1 MKKSVIATFVA
12 AALASWGVQAAEVN
26 LADDVYEGKTVTES
40 SAVASGAGYKPAA
53 DSTVTMA
60 GTQFKGN
67 TVEATGATNA
77 AQGGGYY
84 QMGGTLDA
92 SDIKVTD
99 NTAKGTIVNGAGM
112 VLFNVNGSIDGAT
125 FTGNTGEITG
135 QTTASGYTSEA
146 YGGAL
151 SIQRWKS
158 EDELAFKVSNS
169 TFSNNTLTGDVEG
182 NSTYGAAI
190 YLQGGEQGMD
200 VTLDGITAT
209 ENTAGKGGAIGV
221 YDASITMSGSV
232 IEKNKATDGEG
243 GAIFAETFSSEQNTV
258 SITDS
263 SFTGN
268 SAERADGLARG
279 GAIYIGSTKGGK
291 TQTTLTG
298 VDLIDNTVSNVGTTN
313 KAAQGGG
320 FFQFGGSVKADGLT
334 VTGNTAESDYQA
346 NGGGMMIF
354 NADGSIANSQFSGNT
369 ADGAKNSYGGGLA
382 LMLYGSSAPESMTF
396 TISQTTFDQNKA
408 TGEGTDSVGG
418 GLMVQGLADGSKSVD
433 LTVEGSTFSG
443 NEAVN
448 GWGGGAFLAQVNG
461 TLTKTVFE
469 GNKATDGGAIYNF
482 VMDPEG
488 SETGLTIT
496 DSTFTGNVATT
507 GEGGAIRNGDNATLA
522 FTGTNVFTGNT
533 AQEKPNDIFSSGLVD
548 VVSGETTLNGGI
560 VSEGDKASV
569 NISENAVLGLGGV
582 SNINK
587 LTGTNGTMKI
597 VDAAADVTV
606 GVNEA
611 KSLTL
616 AGTGDVNDALK
627 GNAAALADIVTFE
640 GENAE
645 DIALFMQEGMYEGE
659 TTGILGADGTVKSV
673 TTKTNTLMQSTLE
686 LASVAPLA
694 MNRIMMSDLRKRMGD
709 IRTDTGVN
717 GAWARYEGGR
727 LSGSNGLEND
737 FNTIQVGADTKLG
750 DWRVGGAFNY
760 TKGDADYARGDADMD
775 AYGLSAYGLWLGE
788 QGQFVDIVARVSK
801 ADTDMTVDGYKTG
814 SMDSMAYSLSGEFG
828 WRFALSD
835 MVYVEPQVEAAY
847 TYVDADDA
855 DIGTASYKFDSVNS
869 FIGRAGF
876 AAGLKCPDN
885 FGDVYFHASAL
896 HEFAGDSEITGG
908 NGSKYKIDGDDTWF
922 EYGIGANFNINKATY
937 VWADVQRTSGA
948 DLDEDWRANVGVRY
962 SF

>member
-1 MKKSVIATFVA
+1 MKKSVITTFVA

-26 LADDVYEGKTVTES
+26 LADKVYEGNTVES
-40 SAVASGAGYKPAA
+40 SGIAFGAGYKPDA

-60 GTQFKGN
+60 GTQFKEN
-67 TVEATGATNA
+67 TVVATGLTNP

-84 QMGGTLDA
+84 QMGGTLTA
-92 SDIKVTD
+92 SDIKVTG
-99 NTAKGTIVNGAGM
+99 NTAKGSIVNGAGM
-112 VLFNVNGSIDGAT
+112 MLFNVNGLIDGAT
-125 FTGNTGEITG
+125 FTGNIGEITG
-135 QTTASGYTSEA
+135 QTSASGFTSEA

-151 SIQRWKS
+151 SIQRWESK
-158 EDELAFKVSNS
+158 DKLAFKVSNS
-169 TFSNNTLTGDVEG
+169 DFSGNKLTSNVEG

-190 YLQGGEQGMD
+190 YLEGGAAGMD
-200 VTLDGITAT
+200 VTLEGITAE
-209 ENTAGKGGAIGV
+209 ENTAGKGGAIGA
-221 YDASITMSGSV
+221 YDANIKMFGST
-232 IEKNKATDGEG
+232 IKENTATDGEG
-243 GAIFAETFSSEQNTV
+243 GAIFVETYYSNKNSV

-268 SAERADGLARG
+268 VATRDDNLARG
-279 GAIYIGSTKGGK
+279 GAIYIQGK
-291 TQTTLTG
+291 R
-298 VDLIDNTVSNVGTTN
+298 
-313 KAAQGGG
+313 
-320 FFQFGGSVKADGLT
+320 
-334 VTGNTAESDYQA
+334 
-346 NGGGMMIF
+346 
-354 NADGSIANSQFSGNT
+354 
-369 ADGAKNSYGGGLA
+369 
-382 LMLYGSSAPESMTF
+382 
-396 TISQTTFDQNKA
+396 
-408 TGEGTDSVGG
+408 
-418 GLMVQGLADGSKSVD
+418 DGSKSVD
-433 LTVEGSTFSG
+433 LTVVGSTFTG

-448 GWGGGAFLAQVNG
+448 GWGGGAFLAQVKG
-461 TLTKTVFE
+461 TLSKTVFE
-469 GNKATDGGAIYNF
+469 GNKATDGGAIYNY
-482 VMDPEG
+482 VMDPKG
-488 SETGLTIT
+488 SETGLTVT

-522 FTGTNVFTGNT
+522 FKGTNVFTGNT
-533 AQEKPNDIFSSGLVD
+533 AQEKPNDIYSSGLVD

-560 VSEGDKASV
+560 VSDGDNASV

-582 SNINK
+582 SSINK

-597 VDAAADVTV
+597 VDAGADVTV

-616 AGTGDVNDALK
+616 AGTSEVNDALK
-627 GNAAALADIVTFE
+627 GNVSALAEIVTFE
-640 GENAE
+640 SKNAE

-659 TTGILGADGTVKSV
+659 TTAVLGADGTVKSV

-686 LASVAPLA
+686 LASSAPLA

-709 IRTDTGVN
+709 IRTDTNTN

-737 FNTIQVGADTKLG
+737 FNTIQVGGDTKFG

-760 TKGDADYARGDADMD
+760 TTGDVDYARGDADMD
-775 AYGLSAYGLWLGE
+775 SYGLSAYGLWLGE

-801 ADTDMTVDGYKTG
+801 ADTDMKVDGFKTG

-828 WRFALSD
+828 WRFALND

-847 TYVDADDA
+847 TYVDADDL
-855 DIGTASYKFDSVNS
+855 DVDTASYKFDSVNS

-896 HEFAGDSEITGG
+896 HEFSGDSEITGG
-908 NGSKYKIDGDDTWF
+908 NGSKYKMDGKDTWV

>member
-1 MKKSVIATFVA
+1 MKKSVITTFVA

-26 LADDVYEGKTVTES
+26 LADEAYKDKTVTES
-40 SAVASGAGYKPAA
+40 SGIAFGAGYKPAA
-53 DSTVTMA
+53 DSTVKMA

-67 TVEATGATNA
+67 TVEATGSSNA

-84 QMGGTLDA
+84 QMGGTLTA
-92 SDIKVTD
+92 SNIKVTG
-99 NTAKGTIVNGAGM
+99 NTAKGSIVNGAGM
-112 VLFNVNGSIDGAT
+112 MLFNVNGLIDGAT
-125 FTGNTGEITG
+125 FTGNIGEITG
-135 QTTASGYTSEA
+135 QTSASGFTSEA

-151 SIQRWKS
+151 SIQRWESK
-158 EDELAFKVSNS
+158 DKLAFKVSNS
-169 TFSNNTLTGDVEG
+169 DFSGNKLTSNVEG

-190 YLQGGEQGMD
+190 YLEGGAAGID
-200 VTLDGITAT
+200 VTLEGITAE
-209 ENTAGKGGAIGV
+209 ENTAGKGGAIGA
-221 YDASITMSGSV
+221 YDANIKMSGST
-232 IEKNKATDGEG
+232 IKENTATDGEG
-243 GAIFAETFSSEQNTV
+243 GAIFVETYYSNKNSV

-268 SAERADGLARG
+268 VATRDDNLARG
-279 GAIYIGSTKGGK
+279 GAIYIQGK
-291 TQTTLTG
+291 R
-298 VDLIDNTVSNVGTTN
+298 
-313 KAAQGGG
+313 
-320 FFQFGGSVKADGLT
+320 
-334 VTGNTAESDYQA
+334 
-346 NGGGMMIF
+346 
-354 NADGSIANSQFSGNT
+354 
-369 ADGAKNSYGGGLA
+369 
-382 LMLYGSSAPESMTF
+382 
-396 TISQTTFDQNKA
+396 
-408 TGEGTDSVGG
+408 
-418 GLMVQGLADGSKSVD
+418 DGSKSVD
-433 LTVEGSTFSG
+433 LTVVGSTFTG

-448 GWGGGAFLAQVNG
+448 GWGGGAFLAQVKG
-461 TLTKTVFE
+461 TLSKTVFE
-469 GNKATDGGAIYNF
+469 GNKATDGGAIYNY
-482 VMDPEG
+482 VMDPKG
-488 SETGLTIT
+488 SETGLTVT

-522 FTGTNVFTGNT
+522 FKGTNVFTGNT
-533 AQEKPNDIFSSGLVD
+533 AQEKPNDIYSSGLVD

-560 VSEGDKASV
+560 VSDGDNASV

-582 SNINK
+582 SSINK

-597 VDAAADVTV
+597 VDAGADVMV

-616 AGTGDVNDALK
+616 AGTSEVNDALK
-627 GNAAALADIVTFE
+627 GNVSALAEIVTFE
-640 GENAE
+640 SKNAE

-659 TTGILGADGTVKSV
+659 TTAVLGADGTVKSV

-686 LASVAPLA
+686 LASSAPLA

-709 IRTDTGVN
+709 IRTDTNTN

-737 FNTIQVGADTKLG
+737 FNTIQVGGDTKFG

-760 TKGDADYARGDADMD
+760 TTGDVDYARGDADMD
-775 AYGLSAYGLWLGE
+775 SYGLSAYGLWLGE
-788 QGQFVDIVARVSK
+788 QGQFFDIVARVSK
-801 ADTDMTVDGYKTG
+801 ADTDMKVDGFKTG

-828 WRFALSD
+828 WRFALND

-847 TYVDADDA
+847 TYVDADDL
-855 DIGTASYKFDSVNS
+855 DVDTASYKFDSVNS

-896 HEFAGDSEITGG
+896 HEFSGDSEITGG
-908 NGSKYKIDGDDTWF
+908 NGSKYKIDGKDTWV

>member
-1 MKKSVIATFVA
+1 MKKSVITTFVA

-26 LADDVYEGKTVTES
+26 LADKVYEGNTVES
-40 SAVASGAGYKPAA
+40 SGIAFGAGYKPDA

-60 GTQFKGN
+60 GTQFKEN
-67 TVEATGATNA
+67 TVVATGLTNP

-84 QMGGTLDA
+84 QMGGTLTA
-92 SDIKVTD
+92 SDIKVTG
-99 NTAKGTIVNGAGM
+99 NTAKGSIVNGAGM
-112 VLFNVNGSIDGAT
+112 MLFNVNGLIDGAT
-125 FTGNTGEITG
+125 FTGNIGEITG
-135 QTTASGYTSEA
+135 QTSASGFTSEA

-151 SIQRWKS
+151 SIQRWESK
-158 EDELAFKVSNS
+158 DKLAFKVSNS
-169 TFSNNTLTGDVEG
+169 DFSGNKLTSNVEG

-190 YLQGGEQGMD
+190 YLEGGAAGMD
-200 VTLDGITAT
+200 VTLEGITAE
-209 ENTAGKGGAIGV
+209 ENTAGKGGAIGA
-221 YDASITMSGSV
+221 YDANIKMSGST
-232 IEKNKATDGEG
+232 IKENTATDGEG
-243 GAIFAETFSSEQNTV
+243 GAIFVETYYSNKNSV

-268 SAERADGLARG
+268 VATRDDNLARG
-279 GAIYIGSTKGGK
+279 GAIYIQGK
-291 TQTTLTG
+291 R
-298 VDLIDNTVSNVGTTN
+298 
-313 KAAQGGG
+313 
-320 FFQFGGSVKADGLT
+320 
-334 VTGNTAESDYQA
+334 
-346 NGGGMMIF
+346 
-354 NADGSIANSQFSGNT
+354 
-369 ADGAKNSYGGGLA
+369 
-382 LMLYGSSAPESMTF
+382 
-396 TISQTTFDQNKA
+396 
-408 TGEGTDSVGG
+408 
-418 GLMVQGLADGSKSVD
+418 DGSKSVD
-433 LTVEGSTFSG
+433 LTVVGSTFTG

-448 GWGGGAFLAQVNG
+448 GWGGGAFLAQVKG
-461 TLTKTVFE
+461 TLSKTVFE
-469 GNKATDGGAIYNF
+469 GNKATDGGAIYNC
-482 VMDPEG
+482 VMDPKG
-488 SETGLTIT
+488 SETGLTVT

-522 FTGTNVFTGNT
+522 FKGTNVFTGNT
-533 AQEKPNDIFSSGLVD
+533 AQEKPNDIYSSGLVD

-560 VSEGDKASV
+560 VSDGDNASV

-582 SNINK
+582 SSINK

-597 VDAAADVTV
+597 VDAGADVTV

-616 AGTGDVNDALK
+616 AGTSEVNDALK
-627 GNAAALADIVTFE
+627 GNVSALAEIVTFE
-640 GENAE
+640 SKNAE

-659 TTGILGADGTVKSV
+659 TTAVLGADGTVKSV

-686 LASVAPLA
+686 LASSAPLA

-709 IRTDTGVN
+709 IRTDTNTN

-737 FNTIQVGADTKLG
+737 FNTIQVGGDTKFG

-760 TKGDADYARGDADMD
+760 TTGDVDYARGDADMD
-775 AYGLSAYGLWLGE
+775 SYGLSAYGLWLGE

-801 ADTDMTVDGYKTG
+801 ADTDMKVDGFKTG

-828 WRFALSD
+828 WRFALND

-847 TYVDADDA
+847 TYVDADDL
-855 DIGTASYKFDSVNS
+855 DVDTASYKFDSVNS

-896 HEFAGDSEITGG
+896 HEFSGDSEITGG
-908 NGSKYKIDGDDTWF
+908 NGSKYKMDGKDTWV

>member
-1 MKKSVIATFVA
+1 MKKSVITTFVA

-26 LADDVYEGKTVTES
+26 LADKVYEGNTVES
-40 SAVASGAGYKPAA
+40 SGIAFGAGYKPDA

-60 GTQFKGN
+60 GTQFKEN
-67 TVEATGATNA
+67 TVVATGLTNP

-84 QMGGTLDA
+84 QMGGTLTA
-92 SDIKVTD
+92 SDIKVTG
-99 NTAKGTIVNGAGM
+99 NTAKGSIVNGAGM
-112 VLFNVNGSIDGAT
+112 MLFNVNGLIDGAT
-125 FTGNTGEITG
+125 FTGNIGEITG
-135 QTTASGYTSEA
+135 QTSASGFTSEA

-151 SIQRWKS
+151 SIQRWESK
-158 EDELAFKVSNS
+158 DKLAFKVSNS
-169 TFSNNTLTGDVEG
+169 DFSGNKLTSNVEG

-190 YLQGGEQGMD
+190 YLEGGAAGMD
-200 VTLDGITAT
+200 VTLEGITAE
-209 ENTAGKGGAIGV
+209 ENTAGKGGAIGA
-221 YDASITMSGSV
+221 YDANIKMSGST
-232 IEKNKATDGEG
+232 IKENTATDGEG
-243 GAIFAETFSSEQNTV
+243 GAIFVETYYSNKNSV

-268 SAERADGLARG
+268 VATRDDNLARG
-279 GAIYIGSTKGGK
+279 GAIYIQGK
-291 TQTTLTG
+291 R
-298 VDLIDNTVSNVGTTN
+298 
-313 KAAQGGG
+313 
-320 FFQFGGSVKADGLT
+320 
-334 VTGNTAESDYQA
+334 
-346 NGGGMMIF
+346 
-354 NADGSIANSQFSGNT
+354 
-369 ADGAKNSYGGGLA
+369 
-382 LMLYGSSAPESMTF
+382 
-396 TISQTTFDQNKA
+396 
-408 TGEGTDSVGG
+408 
-418 GLMVQGLADGSKSVD
+418 DGSKSVD
-433 LTVEGSTFSG
+433 LTVVGSTFTG

-448 GWGGGAFLAQVNG
+448 GWGGGAFLAQVKG
-461 TLTKTVFE
+461 TLSKTVFE
-469 GNKATDGGAIYNF
+469 GNKATDGGAIYNY
-482 VMDPEG
+482 VMDPKG
-488 SETGLTIT
+488 SETGLTVT

-522 FTGTNVFTGNT
+522 FKGTNVFTGNT
-533 AQEKPNDIFSSGLVD
+533 AQEKPNDIYSSGLVD

-560 VSEGDKASV
+560 VSDGDNASV

-582 SNINK
+582 SSINK

-597 VDAAADVTV
+597 VDAGADVTV

-616 AGTGDVNDALK
+616 AGTSEVNDALK
-627 GNAAALADIVTFE
+627 GNVSALAEIVTFE
-640 GENAE
+640 SKNAE

-659 TTGILGADGTVKSV
+659 TTAVLGADGTVKSV

-686 LASVAPLA
+686 LASSAPLA

-709 IRTDTGVN
+709 IRTDTN
-717 GAWARYEGGR
+717 TDGAWARYEGGR
-727 LSGSNGLEND
+727 LSSSNGLEND
-737 FNTIQVGADTKLG
+737 FNTIQVGGDTKFG

-760 TKGDADYARGDADMD
+760 TTGDVDYARGDADMD
-775 AYGLSAYGLWLGE
+775 SYGLSAYGLWLGE

-801 ADTDMTVDGYKTG
+801 ADTDMKVDGFKTG

-828 WRFALSD
+828 WRFALND

-847 TYVDADDA
+847 TYVDADDLNI
-855 DIGTASYKFDSVNS
+855 DTASYKFDSVNS

-896 HEFAGDSEITGG
+896 HEFSGDSEITGG
-908 NGSKYKIDGDDTWF
+908 NGSKYKMDGKDTWV

>member
-1 MKKSVIATFVA
+1 MKKSVITTFVA

-26 LADDVYEGKTVTES
+26 LADKVYEGNTVES
-40 SAVASGAGYKPAA
+40 SGIAFGAGYKPDA

-60 GTQFKGN
+60 GTQFKEN
-67 TVEATGATNA
+67 TVVATGLTNP

-84 QMGGTLDA
+84 QMGGTLTA
-92 SDIKVTD
+92 SDIKVTG
-99 NTAKGTIVNGAGM
+99 NTAKGSIVNGAGM
-112 VLFNVNGSIDGAT
+112 MLFNVNGLIDGAT
-125 FTGNTGEITG
+125 FTGNIGEITG
-135 QTTASGYTSEA
+135 QTSASGFTSEA

-151 SIQRWKS
+151 SIQRWESK
-158 EDELAFKVSNS
+158 DKLAFKVSNS
-169 TFSNNTLTGDVEG
+169 DFSGNKLTSNVEG

-190 YLQGGEQGMD
+190 YLEGGAAGMD
-200 VTLDGITAT
+200 VTLEGITAE
-209 ENTAGKGGAIGV
+209 ENTAGKGGAIGA
-221 YDASITMSGSV
+221 YDANIKMSGST
-232 IEKNKATDGEG
+232 IKENTATDGEG
-243 GAIFAETFSSEQNTV
+243 GAIFVETYYSNKNSV

-268 SAERADGLARG
+268 VATRDDNLARG
-279 GAIYIGSTKGGK
+279 GAIYIQGK
-291 TQTTLTG
+291 R
-298 VDLIDNTVSNVGTTN
+298 
-313 KAAQGGG
+313 
-320 FFQFGGSVKADGLT
+320 
-334 VTGNTAESDYQA
+334 
-346 NGGGMMIF
+346 
-354 NADGSIANSQFSGNT
+354 
-369 ADGAKNSYGGGLA
+369 
-382 LMLYGSSAPESMTF
+382 
-396 TISQTTFDQNKA
+396 
-408 TGEGTDSVGG
+408 
-418 GLMVQGLADGSKSVD
+418 DGSKSVD
-433 LTVEGSTFSG
+433 LTVVGSTFTG

-448 GWGGGAFLAQVNG
+448 GWGGGAFLAQVKG
-461 TLTKTVFE
+461 TLSKTVFE
-469 GNKATDGGAIYNF
+469 GNKATDGGAIYNY
-482 VMDPEG
+482 VMDPKG
-488 SETGLTIT
+488 SETGLTVT

-522 FTGTNVFTGNT
+522 FKGTNVFTGNT
-533 AQEKPNDIFSSGLVD
+533 AQEKPNDIYSSGLVD

-560 VSEGDKASV
+560 VSDGDNASV

-582 SNINK
+582 SSINK

-597 VDAAADVTV
+597 VDAGADVTV

-616 AGTGDVNDALK
+616 AGTSEVNDALK
-627 GNAAALADIVTFE
+627 GNVSALAEIVTFE
-640 GENAE
+640 SKNAE

-659 TTGILGADGTVKSV
+659 TTAVLGADGTVKSV

-686 LASVAPLA
+686 LASSAPLA

-709 IRTDTGVN
+709 IRTDTNTN

-737 FNTIQVGADTKLG
+737 FNTIQVGGDTKFG

-760 TKGDADYARGDADMD
+760 TTGDVDYARGDADMD
-775 AYGLSAYGLWLGE
+775 SYGLSAYGLWLGE

-801 ADTDMTVDGYKTG
+801 ADTDMKVDGFKTG

-828 WRFALSD
+828 WRFALND

-847 TYVDADDA
+847 TYVDADDLNI
-855 DIGTASYKFDSVNS
+855 DTASYKFDSVNS

-896 HEFAGDSEITGG
+896 HEFSGDSEITGG
-908 NGSKYKIDGDDTWF
+908 NGSKYKMDGKDTWV

>member
-1 MKKSVIATFVA
+1 MKKSVITTFVA

-26 LADDVYEGKTVTES
+26 LADEAYKDKTVTES
-40 SAVASGAGYKPAA
+40 SGIAFGAGYKPAA
-53 DSTVTMA
+53 DSTVKMA

-67 TVEATGATNA
+67 TVEATGSSNA

-84 QMGGTLDA
+84 QMGGTLAA
-92 SDIKVTD
+92 SDIKVTG
-99 NTAKGTIVNGAGM
+99 NAAKGTIVNGAGM
-112 VLFNVNGSIDGAT
+112 ALFNVNGSIDGAT
-125 FTGNTGEITG
+125 FTGNNGEITG
-135 QTTASGYTSEA
+135 QTSASGFTSEA

-158 EDELAFKVSNS
+158 EEKLSFKVSNS
-169 TFSNNTLTGDVEG
+169 SFSKNTLTGEVEG

-190 YLQGGEQGMD
+190 YLEGGAAGMD
-200 VTLDGITAT
+200 VTLEGITAE
-209 ENTAGKGGAIGV
+209 ENTAGKGGAIGA
-221 YDASITMSGSV
+221 YDASITMSRST
-232 IEKNKATDGEG
+232 IKKNRATDGEG
-243 GAIFAETFSSEQNTV
+243 GAIFVETYFSEQNPVV

-268 SAERADGLARG
+268 VAKRDDGLARG
-279 GAIYIGSTKGGK
+279 GAIYI
-291 TQTTLTG
+291 
-298 VDLIDNTVSNVGTTN
+298 
-313 KAAQGGG
+313 QG
-320 FFQFGGSVKADGLT
+320 
-334 VTGNTAESDYQA
+334 
-346 NGGGMMIF
+346 MR
-354 NADGSIANSQFSGNT
+354 
-369 ADGAKNSYGGGLA
+369 
-382 LMLYGSSAPESMTF
+382 
-396 TISQTTFDQNKA
+396 
-408 TGEGTDSVGG
+408 
-418 GLMVQGLADGSKSVD
+418 DGSKSVD
-433 LTVEGSTFSG
+433 LTVVGSTFTD
-443 NEAVN
+443 NKAVN
-448 GWGGGAFLAQVNG
+448 GWGGGAYLAQVKG
-461 TLTKTVFE
+461 TLSKTVFE
-469 GNKATDGGAIYNF
+469 GNKATHGGAIYNF
-482 VMDPEG
+482 VMNPED
-488 SETGLTIT
+488 SEIGLTVT

-533 AQEKPNDIFSSGLVD
+533 AQEKPNDIYSSGLVD

-560 VSEGDKASV
+560 VSVGNKASV

-582 SNINK
+582 SSINK
-587 LTGTNGTMKI
+587 LTGNNGTMKI
-597 VDAAADVTV
+597 VDAQADVTV
-606 GVNEA
+606 TSNKATG
-611 KSLTL
+611 LTL
-616 AGTGDVNDALK
+616 AGTGDVNDALN
-627 GNAAALADIVTFE
+627 GDAAALAGIVKF
-640 GENAE
+640 GSENAE

-659 TTGILGADGTVKSV
+659 TTAVLGVDGTVKSV

-686 LASVAPLA
+686 LASAAPLA

-709 IRTDTGVN
+709 IRTDTNTN

-727 LSGSNGLEND
+727 LSSSNGLEND
-737 FNTIQVGADTKLG
+737 FNTIQVGGDTKFG

-760 TKGDADYARGDADMD
+760 TTGDADYARGDADMD
-775 AYGLSAYGLWLGE
+775 SYGLSAYGLWLGE

-801 ADTDMTVDGYKTG
+801 ADTDMKVDGFKTG

-828 WRFALSD
+828 WRFALND

-847 TYVDADDA
+847 TYVDADDL
-855 DIGTASYKFDSVNS
+855 DIDTASYKFDSVNS

-896 HEFAGDSEITGG
+896 HEFSGDSEITGG
-908 NGSKYKIDGDDTWF
+908 NGSKYKMDGKDTWF

>member
-1 MKKSVIATFVA
+1 MKKSVITTFVA

-26 LADDVYEGKTVTES
+26 LADKVYEGKTVTES
-40 SAVASGAGYKPAA
+40 SGIAFGAGYKPDA

-60 GTQFKGN
+60 GTQFKEN
-67 TVEATGATNA
+67 TVVATGLTNP

-84 QMGGTLDA
+84 QMGGTLTA
-92 SDIKVTD
+92 SDIKVTG
-99 NTAKGTIVNGAGM
+99 NKAKGTIVNGAGM
-112 VLFNVNGSIDGAT
+112 VLFNVKGSIDGAT
-125 FTGNTGEITG
+125 FTGNNGEITG
-135 QTTASGYTSEA
+135 QTSASGFTSEA

-158 EDELAFKVSNS
+158 EDELSFKVSNS
-169 TFSNNTLTGDVEG
+169 TFSKNTLTGDVEG

-190 YLQGGEQGMD
+190 YLQGGAQGMN
-200 VTLDGITAT
+200 VTLEGITAE
-209 ENTAGKGGAIGV
+209 ENTAGKGGAIGA
-221 YDASITMSGSV
+221 YDASITMSGST
-232 IEKNKATDGEG
+232 IKENKATDGEG
-243 GAIFAETFSSEQNTV
+243 GAIFVETYSSEQNPVV
-258 SITDS
+258 SITNS

-268 SAERADGLARG
+268 VATRDDNLARG
-279 GAIYIGSTKGGK
+279 GAIYIQGK
-291 TQTTLTG
+291 R
-298 VDLIDNTVSNVGTTN
+298 
-313 KAAQGGG
+313 
-320 FFQFGGSVKADGLT
+320 
-334 VTGNTAESDYQA
+334 
-346 NGGGMMIF
+346 
-354 NADGSIANSQFSGNT
+354 
-369 ADGAKNSYGGGLA
+369 
-382 LMLYGSSAPESMTF
+382 
-396 TISQTTFDQNKA
+396 
-408 TGEGTDSVGG
+408 
-418 GLMVQGLADGSKSVD
+418 DGSKSVD
-433 LTVEGSTFSG
+433 LTVVGSTFTG

-448 GWGGGAFLAQVNG
+448 GWGGGAFLAQVKG
-461 TLTKTVFE
+461 TLSKTVFE
-469 GNKATDGGAIYNF
+469 GNKATDGGAIYNY
-482 VMDPEG
+482 VMDPKG
-488 SETGLTIT
+488 SETGLTVT

-522 FTGTNVFTGNT
+522 FKGTNVFTGNT
-533 AQEKPNDIFSSGLVD
+533 AQEKPNDIYSSGLVD

-560 VSEGDKASV
+560 VSDGDNASV

-582 SNINK
+582 SSINK

-597 VDAAADVTV
+597 VDAGADVTV

-616 AGTGDVNDALK
+616 AGTSEVNDALK
-627 GNAAALADIVTFE
+627 GNVSALAEIVTFE
-640 GENAE
+640 SKNAE

-659 TTGILGADGTVKSV
+659 TTGVLGADGTVKSV

-686 LASVAPLA
+686 LASAAPLA

-709 IRTDTGVN
+709 IRTDTNTN

-737 FNTIQVGADTKLG
+737 FNTIQVGGDTKFG

-760 TKGDADYARGDADMD
+760 TTGDADYARGDADMD
-775 AYGLSAYGLWLGE
+775 SYGLSAYGLWLGE

-801 ADTDMTVDGYKTG
+801 ADTDMKVDGFKTG

-828 WRFALSD
+828 WRFALND
-835 MVYVEPQVEAAY
+835 MVYVDPQVEAAY
-847 TYVDADDA
+847 TYVDADDL
-855 DIGTASYKFDSVNS
+855 DIDTASYKFDSVNS

-896 HEFAGDSEITGG
+896 HEFSGDSEITGG
-908 NGSKYKIDGDDTWF
+908 NGSKYKMDGKDTWV

-948 DLDEDWRANVGVRY
+948 DLDEDWRANIGVRY

>member
-1 MKKSVIATFVA
+1 MKKSVITTFVA

-26 LADDVYEGKTVTES
+26 LADKVYEGNTVES
-40 SAVASGAGYKPAA
+40 SGIAFGAGYKPDA

-60 GTQFKGN
+60 GTQFKEN
-67 TVEATGATNA
+67 TVVATGLTNP

-84 QMGGTLDA
+84 QMGGTLTA
-92 SDIKVTD
+92 SDIKVTG
-99 NTAKGTIVNGAGM
+99 NTAKGSIVNGAGM
-112 VLFNVNGSIDGAT
+112 MLFNVNGLIDGAT
-125 FTGNTGEITG
+125 FTGNIGEITG
-135 QTTASGYTSEA
+135 QTSASGFTSEA

-151 SIQRWKS
+151 SIQRWESK
-158 EDELAFKVSNS
+158 DKLAFKVSNS
-169 TFSNNTLTGDVEG
+169 DFSGNKLTSNVEG

-190 YLQGGEQGMD
+190 YLEGGAAGMD
-200 VTLDGITAT
+200 VTLEGITAE
-209 ENTAGKGGAIGV
+209 ENTAGKGGAIGA
-221 YDASITMSGSV
+221 YDANIKMFGST
-232 IEKNKATDGEG
+232 IKENTATDGEG
-243 GAIFAETFSSEQNTV
+243 GAIFVETYYSNKNSV

-268 SAERADGLARG
+268 VATRDDNLARG
-279 GAIYIGSTKGGK
+279 GAIYIQGK
-291 TQTTLTG
+291 R
-298 VDLIDNTVSNVGTTN
+298 
-313 KAAQGGG
+313 
-320 FFQFGGSVKADGLT
+320 
-334 VTGNTAESDYQA
+334 
-346 NGGGMMIF
+346 
-354 NADGSIANSQFSGNT
+354 
-369 ADGAKNSYGGGLA
+369 
-382 LMLYGSSAPESMTF
+382 
-396 TISQTTFDQNKA
+396 
-408 TGEGTDSVGG
+408 
-418 GLMVQGLADGSKSVD
+418 DGSKSVD
-433 LTVEGSTFSG
+433 LTVVGSTFTG

-448 GWGGGAFLAQVNG
+448 GWGGGAFLAQVKG
-461 TLTKTVFE
+461 TLSKTVFE
-469 GNKATDGGAIYNF
+469 GNKATDGGAIHNY
-482 VMDPEG
+482 VMDPKG
-488 SETGLTIT
+488 SETGLTVT
-496 DSTFTGNVATT
+496 DTTFTGNVATT

-522 FTGTNVFTGNT
+522 FKGTNVFTGNT
-533 AQEKPNDIFSSGLVD
+533 AQEKPNDIYSSGLVD

-560 VSEGDKASV
+560 VSDGDNASV

-582 SNINK
+582 SSINK

-597 VDAAADVTV
+597 VDAGADVTV

-616 AGTGDVNDALK
+616 AGTSEVNDALK
-627 GNAAALADIVTFE
+627 GNVSALAEIVTFE
-640 GENAE
+640 SKNAE

-659 TTGILGADGTVKSV
+659 TTAVLGADGTVKSV

-686 LASVAPLA
+686 LASSAPLA

-709 IRTDTGVN
+709 IRTDTNTN

-737 FNTIQVGADTKLG
+737 FNTIQVGGDTKFG

-760 TKGDADYARGDADMD
+760 TTGDVDYARGDADMD
-775 AYGLSAYGLWLGE
+775 SYGLSAYGLWLGE

-801 ADTDMTVDGYKTG
+801 ADTDMKVDGFKTG

-828 WRFALSD
+828 WRFALND

-847 TYVDADDA
+847 TYVDADDL
-855 DIGTASYKFDSVNS
+855 DVDTASYKFDSVNS

-896 HEFAGDSEITGG
+896 HEFSGDSEITGG
-908 NGSKYKIDGDDTWF
+908 NGSKYKMDGKDTWV

>member
-1 MKKSVIATFVA
+1 MKKSVITTFVA

-26 LADDVYEGKTVTES
+26 LADEAYKDKTVTES
-40 SAVASGAGYKPAA
+40 SGIAFGAGYKPDA
-53 DSTVTMA
+53 DSAVTMA
-60 GTQFKGN
+60 GTQFKEN
-67 TVEATGATNA
+67 TVVATGLTNP

-84 QMGGTLDA
+84 QMGGTLAA
-92 SDIKVTD
+92 SDIKVTG
-99 NTAKGTIVNGAGM
+99 NAAKGTIVNGAGM
-112 VLFNVNGSIDGAT
+112 MLFNVNGLIDGAT
-125 FTGNTGEITG
+125 FTGNIGEITG
-135 QTTASGYTSEA
+135 QTSASGFTSEA

-151 SIQRWKS
+151 SIQRWESK
-158 EDELAFKVSNS
+158 DKLAFKVSNS
-169 TFSNNTLTGDVEG
+169 DFSGNKLTSNVEG

-190 YLQGGEQGMD
+190 YLEGGAAGMV
-200 VTLDGITAT
+200 VTLEGITAE
-209 ENTAGKGGAIGV
+209 ENTAGKGGAIGA
-221 YDASITMSGSV
+221 YDASITMSGST
-232 IEKNKATDGEG
+232 IKKNTATDGEG
-243 GAIFAETFSSEQNTV
+243 GAIFVETYSSEQNPVV

-268 SAERADGLARG
+268 VAKRDDDSARG
-279 GAIYIGSTKGGK
+279 GAIYIQGK
-291 TQTTLTG
+291 R
-298 VDLIDNTVSNVGTTN
+298 N
-313 KAAQGGG
+313 
-320 FFQFGGSVKADGLT
+320 
-334 VTGNTAESDYQA
+334 
-346 NGGGMMIF
+346 
-354 NADGSIANSQFSGNT
+354 
-369 ADGAKNSYGGGLA
+369 
-382 LMLYGSSAPESMTF
+382 
-396 TISQTTFDQNKA
+396 
-408 TGEGTDSVGG
+408 
-418 GLMVQGLADGSKSVD
+418 GSKSVD
-433 LTVEGSTFSG
+433 LKVVGSTFTG

-461 TLTKTVFE
+461 TLSKTVFE
-469 GNKATDGGAIYNF
+469 GNKATDGGAIYNY

-488 SETGLTIT
+488 SETGLTVT

-533 AQEKPNDIFSSGLVD
+533 AQEKPNDIYSSGLVN

-560 VSEGDKASV
+560 VSKGDNASV
-569 NISENAVLGLGGV
+569 NISKNAVLGLGGV
-582 SNINK
+582 SSINK

-597 VDAAADVTV
+597 VDAGADVTV

-616 AGTGDVNDALK
+616 AGTSEVNDALK
-627 GNAAALADIVTFE
+627 GNVSALAEIVTFE
-640 GENAE
+640 SENAE

-659 TTGILGADGTVKSV
+659 TTAVLGADGTVKSV

-686 LASVAPLA
+686 LASSAPLA

-709 IRTDTGVN
+709 IRTDTNTN

-737 FNTIQVGADTKLG
+737 FNTIQVGGDTKFG

-760 TKGDADYARGDADMD
+760 TTGDVDYARGDADMD
-775 AYGLSAYGLWLGE
+775 SYGLSAYGLWLGE

-801 ADTDMTVDGYKTG
+801 ADTDMKVDGFKTG

-828 WRFALSD
+828 WRFALND

-847 TYVDADDA
+847 TYVDADDL
-855 DIGTASYKFDSVNS
+855 DIDTASYKFDSVNS

-896 HEFAGDSEITGG
+896 HEFSGDSEITGG
-908 NGSKYKIDGDDTWF
+908 NGSKYKMDGKDTWV

-948 DLDEDWRANVGVRY
+948 NLDEDWRANVGVRY

>member
-1 MKKSVIATFVA
+1 MKKSVIATLVTM
-12 AALASWGVQAAEVN
+12 ALASWGVQAAETDLGN
-26 LADDVYEGKTVTES
+26 ES
-40 SAVASGAGYKPAA
+40 YKNNAVSK
-53 DSTVTMA
+53 DSSSVVVGGGLTAEQNSKMTMT
-60 GTQFKGN
+60 GTKFHNN
-67 TVEATGATNA
+67 TVENTGTSAG

-84 QMGGTLDA
+84 QMGGTLTA
-92 SDIKVTD
+92 SDIKVTG
-99 NTAKGTIVNGAGM
+99 NKAKGTIVNGAGM
-112 VLFNVNGSIDGAT
+112 ALFNVNGSIDGAR
-125 FTGNTGEITG
+125 FTGNIGKITGE
-135 QTTASGYTSEA
+135 TTAEYQTSEA

-151 SIQRWKS
+151 AIQRWKS
-158 EDELAFKVSNS
+158 EDKLSFKVSNS
-169 TFSNNTLTGDVEG
+169 HFSGNELTSVVEDM
-182 NSTYGAAI
+182 STYGAAI
-190 YLQGGEQGMD
+190 YLEGGLKDTDLTMD
-200 VTLDGITAT
+200 VTLEGITAE
-209 ENTAGKGGAIGV
+209 ENTAGKGGAIGA
-221 YDASITMSGSV
+221 YDANIKMSGST
-232 IEKNKATDGEG
+232 IKENTATDGEG
-243 GAIFAETFSSEQNTV
+243 GAIFVETFWSNKNSV

-268 SAERADGLARG
+268 VARGDDGLARG
-279 GAIYIGSTKGGK
+279 G
-291 TQTTLTG
+291 
-298 VDLIDNTVSNVGTTN
+298 
-313 KAAQGGG
+313 
-320 FFQFGGSVKADGLT
+320 
-334 VTGNTAESDYQA
+334 
-346 NGGGMMIF
+346 
-354 NADGSIANSQFSGNT
+354 
-369 ADGAKNSYGGGLA
+369 
-382 LMLYGSSAPESMTF
+382 
-396 TISQTTFDQNKA
+396 
-408 TGEGTDSVGG
+408 
-418 GLMVQGLADGSKSVD
+418 GLMVKVKDGSKSVD
-433 LTVEGSTFSG
+433 LTVDGSTFTG

-448 GWGGGAFLAQVNG
+448 GWGGGAFLAQVKG
-461 TLTKTVFE
+461 IISKTVFK
-469 GNKATDGGAIYNF
+469 GNKATHGGAIYNS

-488 SETGLTIT
+488 SETGLTVT

-522 FTGTNVFTGNT
+522 FTGTNVFAGNT
-533 AQEKPNDIFSSGLVD
+533 AQEKPNDIYSSGLVK

-560 VSEGDKASV
+560 VSKGDNASV

-582 SNINK
+582 SSINK

-597 VDAAADVTV
+597 VDAGADVTV

-616 AGTGDVNDALK
+616 AGTSEVNDALK
-627 GNAAALADIVTFE
+627 GNVSALAKIVTFE
-640 GENAE
+640 KNTE

-659 TTGILGADGTVKSV
+659 TTGVLGADGTVKSV

-686 LASVAPLA
+686 LASAAPLA

-709 IRTDTGVN
+709 IRTDTNTN

-727 LSGSNGLEND
+727 LSSSNGLEND
-737 FNTIQVGADTKLG
+737 FNTIQVGGDTKFG

-760 TKGDADYARGDADMD
+760 TTGDADYARGDAEMD

-801 ADTDMTVDGYKTG
+801 ADTDMKVDGFKTG

-828 WRFALSD
+828 WRFALND

-847 TYVDADDA
+847 TYVDADDL
-855 DIGTASYKFDSVNS
+855 DIDTASYKFDSVNS

-896 HEFAGDSEITGG
+896 HEFSGDSEITGG
-908 NGSKYKIDGDDTWF
+908 NGSKYKMDGKDTWV

>member
-1 MKKSVIATFVA
+1 MKKSVITTFVA

-26 LADDVYEGKTVTES
+26 LANKVYEGNTVTES
-40 SAVASGAGYKPAA
+40 SGIAFGAGFKPDAY
-53 DSTVTMA
+53 STVTMA
-60 GTQFKGN
+60 GTQFKEN
-67 TVEATGATNA
+67 TVVAEGSTNP

-84 QMGGTLDA
+84 QMGGTLTA
-92 SDIKVTD
+92 SDIKVTG
-99 NTAKGTIVNGAGM
+99 NKAKGTIVNGAGM
-112 VLFNVNGSIDGAT
+112 VLFNVKGSIDGAT
-125 FTGNTGEITG
+125 FTGNNGEITG
-135 QTTASGYTSEA
+135 QTSASGFTSEA

-151 SIQRWKS
+151 SIQRWES
-158 EDELAFKVSNS
+158 EDELSFKVSNS
-169 TFSNNTLTGDVEG
+169 SFSKNTLTGDVEG

-190 YLQGGEQGMD
+190 YLQGGAQGMD
-200 VTLDGITAT
+200 VTLEGITAE
-209 ENTAGKGGAIGV
+209 ENIAGKGGAIGA
-221 YDASITMSGSV
+221 YDASITMSGST
-232 IEKNKATDGEG
+232 IKKNKATDGEG
-243 GAIFAETFSSEQNTV
+243 GAIFVETYSSEKNPVV

-268 SAERADGLARG
+268 VATRDDDSARG
-279 GAIYIGSTKGGK
+279 GAIYIQGK
-291 TQTTLTG
+291 R
-298 VDLIDNTVSNVGTTN
+298 N
-313 KAAQGGG
+313 
-320 FFQFGGSVKADGLT
+320 
-334 VTGNTAESDYQA
+334 
-346 NGGGMMIF
+346 
-354 NADGSIANSQFSGNT
+354 
-369 ADGAKNSYGGGLA
+369 
-382 LMLYGSSAPESMTF
+382 
-396 TISQTTFDQNKA
+396 
-408 TGEGTDSVGG
+408 
-418 GLMVQGLADGSKSVD
+418 GSKSVD
-433 LTVEGSTFSG
+433 LKVVGSTFTG

-461 TLTKTVFE
+461 ILSKTVFE
-469 GNKATDGGAIYNF
+469 GNKATNGGAIYNY
-482 VMDPEG
+482 VMNPEG
-488 SETGLTIT
+488 SETGLTVT
-496 DSTFTGNVATT
+496 DSSFTGNVATT

-533 AQEKPNDIFSSGLVD
+533 AQEKPNDIYSSGLVN

-560 VSEGDKASV
+560 VSKGDNASV
-569 NISENAVLGLGGV
+569 NISKNAVLGLGGV
-582 SNINK
+582 SSINK

-597 VDAAADVTV
+597 VDAGADVTV

-616 AGTGDVNDALK
+616 AGTSEVNDALK
-627 GNAAALADIVTFE
+627 GNVSALAEIVTFE
-640 GENAE
+640 SENAE

-659 TTGILGADGTVKSV
+659 TTGVLGADGTVKSV

-686 LASVAPLA
+686 LASAAPLA

-709 IRTDTGVN
+709 IRTDTNTN

-727 LSGSNGLEND
+727 LSSSNGLEND
-737 FNTIQVGADTKLG
+737 FNTIQVGGDTKFG

-760 TKGDADYARGDADMD
+760 TTGDADYARGDADMD
-775 AYGLSAYGLWLGE
+775 SYGLSAYGLWLGE

-801 ADTDMTVDGYKTG
+801 ADTDMKVDGFKTG

-828 WRFALSD
+828 WRFALND

-847 TYVDADDA
+847 TYVDADDLNI
-855 DIGTASYKFDSVNS
+855 DTASYKFDSVNS

-896 HEFAGDSEITGG
+896 HEFSGDSEITGG
-908 NGSKYKIDGDDTWF
+908 NGSKYKMDGKDTWV

>member
-1 MKKSVIATFVA
+1 MKKTLIATVVA
-12 AALASWGVQAAEVN
+12 AALASGSAFAAEVT
-26 LADDVYEGKTVTES
+26 LTEDDIFADKTLES
-40 SAVASGAGYKPAA
+40 SSSAQGAGYKAERDA
-53 DSTVTMA
+53 DVTITGSQFKNNTVTA
-60 GTQFKGN
+60 SGTGN
-67 TVEATGATNA
+67 AS
-77 AQGGGYY
+77 QGGGYW
-84 QMGGTLDA
+84 QFGGTLNA
-92 SDIKVTD
+92 TGAQVTD
-99 NTAKGTIVNGAGM
+99 NHAEGTIVNGAGM
-112 VLFNVNGSIDGAT
+112 ALFNVNGTIAGST
-125 FTGNTGEITG
+125 FSGNTGTITG
-135 QTTASGYTSEA
+135 QTTASGYTSEG

-151 SIQRWKS
+151 SIARNKY
-158 EDELAFKVSNS
+158 EGDLAFSITDT
-169 TFSNNTLTGDVEG
+169 TFTKNILTAGDEG
-182 NSTYGAAI
+182 DSSYGGAI
-190 YLQGGEQGMD
+190 YLQGGEQGID
-200 VTLDGITAT
+200 VTMKGITAN
-209 ENTAGKGGAIGV
+209 ENEADNGGAIGF
-221 YDASITMSGSV
+221 YDATIDLSGSTFTG
-232 IEKNKATDGEG
+232 NKATNGSG
-243 GAIFAETFSSEQNTV
+243 GAIFAETYSSKENAVT
-258 SITDS
+258 ITDS
-263 SFTGN
+263 HFIGN
-268 SAERADGLARG
+268 TAERADGLVKG
-279 GAIYIGSTKGGK
+279 GAIYVGSTQGGK
-291 TQTTLTG
+291 TTTTLSG
-298 VDLIDNTVSNVGTTN
+298 VEFKDNTASNVGTTD
-313 KAAQGGG
+313 KAAQGGA
-320 FFQFGGSVKADGLT
+320 FYQIGGSIKADNLT

-354 NADGSIANSQFSGNT
+354 NADGSIANSYFSGNT
-369 ADGAKNSYGGGLA
+369 ADGAENSYGGGLA
-382 LMLYGSSAPESMTF
+382 LMLYGNSAPETMTF
-396 TISQTTFDQNKA
+396 TISQTTFEKNVA

-418 GLMVQGLADGSKSVD
+418 GLMVQGKGDGSKSVN
-433 LTVEGSTFSG
+433 LKVEGSTFTG

-448 GWGGGAFLAQVNG
+448 GWGGGAFLAQVKG
-461 TLTKTVFE
+461 SIAGSVFE
-469 GNKATDGGAIYNF
+469 GNKATDGGALYNF
-482 VMDPEG
+482 VMDSEG
-488 SETGLTIT
+488 GETGLTIS
-496 DSTFTGNVATT
+496 DSTFKGNVATT
-507 GEGGAIRNGDNATLA
+507 GQGGAIRNGDNGKIA
-522 FTGTNVFTGNT
+522 FTGTNVFIGNT
-533 AQEKPNDIFSSGLVD
+533 AQDKPNDIYNSGLVD
-548 VVSGETTLNGGI
+548 VASGETTLNSGI
-560 VSEGDKASV
+560 VSEGDNASV
-569 NISENAVLGLGGV
+569 NISKNAVLGLGGV

-597 VDAAADVTV
+597 VDAGADVTV
-606 GVNEA
+606 GINEA

-627 GNAAALADIVTFE
+627 GDAAALADIVTFE

-659 TTGILGADGTVKSV
+659 TRAILGTDGAVKSV

-686 LASVAPLA
+686 LASAAPLA

-709 IRTDTGVN
+709 IRTDTNTN

-737 FNTIQVGADTKLG
+737 FNTIQVGGDTKLG

-828 WRFALSD
+828 WRFALND

-908 NGSKYKIDGDDTWF
+908 NGSSYKLDGKDTWF
-922 EYGIGANFNINKATY
+922 EYGIGANFTINKATY
-937 VWADVQRTSGA
+937 IWADVQRTSGA

>member
-1 MKKSVIATFVA
+1 MKKSVITTFVA

-26 LADDVYEGKTVTES
+26 LADEVYKDKTVTES
-40 SAVASGAGYKPAA
+40 SGIALGAGYKAA

-60 GTQFKGN
+60 GTQFKRN
-67 TVEATGATNA
+67 TVKATGSSNE

-84 QMGGTLDA
+84 QIGGTLDA

-99 NTAKGTIVNGAGM
+99 NTATGTTVNGAGM
-112 VLFNVNGSIDGAT
+112 VLFDVNGSIDGAT
-125 FTGNTGEITG
+125 FTGNIGEIPSK
-135 QTTASGYTSEA
+135 TTAKEA

-151 SIQRWKS
+151 AIQRWGS
-158 EDELAFKVSNS
+158 QDELAFEVSNS
-169 TFSNNTLTGDVEG
+169 DFSGNKLTGNVEG
-182 NSTYGAAI
+182 KSTYGAAI
-190 YLQGGEQGMD
+190 YLEGGEAGMN
-200 VTLDGITAT
+200 VTLEGITAE
-209 ENTAGKGGAIGV
+209 ENTAGKGGAIGA
-221 YDASITMSGSV
+221 YDANINMSGST
-232 IEKNKATDGEG
+232 IKENTATDGEG
-243 GAIFAETFSSEQNTV
+243 GAIFVETYSSNKNSV

-268 SAERADGLARG
+268 VARRDDGLARG
-279 GAIYIGSTKGGK
+279 G
-291 TQTTLTG
+291 
-298 VDLIDNTVSNVGTTN
+298 
-313 KAAQGGG
+313 
-320 FFQFGGSVKADGLT
+320 
-334 VTGNTAESDYQA
+334 
-346 NGGGMMIF
+346 
-354 NADGSIANSQFSGNT
+354 
-369 ADGAKNSYGGGLA
+369 
-382 LMLYGSSAPESMTF
+382 
-396 TISQTTFDQNKA
+396 
-408 TGEGTDSVGG
+408 
-418 GLMVQGLADGSKSVD
+418 GLMVKVKDGSKSVD
-433 LTVEGSTFSG
+433 LTVVGSTFTG

-461 TLTKTVFE
+461 TLSKTVFE
-469 GNKATDGGAIYNF
+469 GNKATDGGAIYNY

-488 SETGLTIT
+488 SETGLTVT

-507 GEGGAIRNGDNATLA
+507 GKGGAIRNGDNATLA

-533 AQEKPNDIFSSGLVD
+533 AQGKPNDIFSSGLVD

-560 VSEGDKASV
+560 VSDGDNASV

-582 SNINK
+582 SSINK

-597 VDAAADVTV
+597 VDAGADVTV

-616 AGTGDVNDALK
+616 AGTSEVNDALK
-627 GNAAALADIVTFE
+627 GNVSALAEIVTFE
-640 GENAE
+640 SKNAE

-659 TTGILGADGTVKSV
+659 TTAVLGADGTVKSV

-686 LASVAPLA
+686 LASSAPLA

-709 IRTDTGVN
+709 IRTDTNTN

-737 FNTIQVGADTKLG
+737 FNTIQVGGDTKFG

-760 TKGDADYARGDADMD
+760 TTGDVDYARGDADMD
-775 AYGLSAYGLWLGE
+775 SYGLSAYGLWLGE

-801 ADTDMTVDGYKTG
+801 ADTDMKVDGFKTG

-828 WRFALSD
+828 WRFALND

-847 TYVDADDA
+847 TYVDADDLNI
-855 DIGTASYKFDSVNS
+855 DTASYKFDSVNS

-896 HEFAGDSEITGG
+896 HEFSGDSEITGG
-908 NGSKYKIDGDDTWF
+908 NGSKYKMDGKDTWV

>member
-1 MKKSVIATFVA
+1 MKKSVITTFVA

-26 LADDVYEGKTVTES
+26 LADKVYEGNTVES
-40 SAVASGAGYKPAA
+40 SGIAFGAGYKPDA

-60 GTQFKGN
+60 GTQFKEN
-67 TVEATGATNA
+67 TVVATGLTNP

-84 QMGGTLDA
+84 QMGGTLTA
-92 SDIKVTD
+92 SDIKVTG
-99 NTAKGTIVNGAGM
+99 NTAKGSIVNGAGM
-112 VLFNVNGSIDGAT
+112 MLFNVNGLIDGAT
-125 FTGNTGEITG
+125 FTGNIGEITG
-135 QTTASGYTSEA
+135 QTSASGFTSEA

-151 SIQRWKS
+151 SIQRWESK
-158 EDELAFKVSNS
+158 DKLAFKVSNS
-169 TFSNNTLTGDVEG
+169 DFSGNKLTSNVEG

-190 YLQGGEQGMD
+190 YLEGGAAGMD
-200 VTLDGITAT
+200 VTLEGITAE
-209 ENTAGKGGAIGV
+209 ENTAGKGGAIGA
-221 YDASITMSGSV
+221 YDANIKMSGST
-232 IEKNKATDGEG
+232 IKENTATDGEG
-243 GAIFAETFSSEQNTV
+243 GAIFVETYYSNKNSV

-268 SAERADGLARG
+268 VATRDDNLARG
-279 GAIYIGSTKGGK
+279 GAIYIQGK
-291 TQTTLTG
+291 R
-298 VDLIDNTVSNVGTTN
+298 
-313 KAAQGGG
+313 
-320 FFQFGGSVKADGLT
+320 
-334 VTGNTAESDYQA
+334 
-346 NGGGMMIF
+346 
-354 NADGSIANSQFSGNT
+354 
-369 ADGAKNSYGGGLA
+369 
-382 LMLYGSSAPESMTF
+382 
-396 TISQTTFDQNKA
+396 
-408 TGEGTDSVGG
+408 
-418 GLMVQGLADGSKSVD
+418 DGSKSVD
-433 LTVEGSTFSG
+433 LTVVGSTFTG

-448 GWGGGAFLAQVNG
+448 GWGGGAFLAQVKG
-461 TLTKTVFE
+461 TLSKTVFE
-469 GNKATDGGAIYNF
+469 GNKATDGGAIYNY
-482 VMDPEG
+482 VMDPKG
-488 SETGLTIT
+488 SKTGLTVT

-533 AQEKPNDIFSSGLVD
+533 AQEKPNDIYSSGLVD

-560 VSEGDKASV
+560 VSVGNKASV

-582 SNINK
+582 SSINE
-587 LTGTNGTMKI
+587 LTGNNGTMKI
-597 VDAAADVTV
+597 VDAQADVTV
-606 GVNEA
+606 TSNKATG
-611 KSLTL
+611 LTL
-616 AGTGDVNDALK
+616 AGTGDVNDALN
-627 GNAAALADIVTFE
+627 GDAAALADIVTF
-640 GENAE
+640 GSENAE
-645 DIALFMQEGMYEGE
+645 DIALFMQDGMYEGE
-659 TTGILGADGTVKSV
+659 TTAVLGVDGTVKSV

-686 LASVAPLA
+686 LASSAPLA

-709 IRTDTGVN
+709 IRTDTNTN

-737 FNTIQVGADTKLG
+737 FNTIQVGGDTKFG

-760 TKGDADYARGDADMD
+760 TTGDVDYARGDADMD
-775 AYGLSAYGLWLGE
+775 SYGLSAYGLWLGE

-801 ADTDMTVDGYKTG
+801 ADTDMKVDGFKTG

-828 WRFALSD
+828 WRFALND

-847 TYVDADDA
+847 TYVDADDL
-855 DIGTASYKFDSVNS
+855 DIDTASYKFDSVNS

-896 HEFAGDSEITGG
+896 HEFSGDSEITGG
-908 NGSKYKIDGDDTWF
+908 NGSKYKMDGKDTWV

>member
-26 LADDVYEGKTVTES
+26 LTDTVYKDHTVTES
-40 SAVASGAGYKPAA
+40 SGLAFGAGFKPAA

-60 GTQFKGN
+60 GTQFKRN
-67 TVEATGATNA
+67 TVEATGSSNA

-84 QMGGTLDA
+84 QIGGTLDA

-99 NTAKGTIVNGAGM
+99 NTATGTVVNGAGM
-112 VLFNVNGSIDGAT
+112 VLFDVNGSIDGAT
-125 FTGNTGEITG
+125 FTGNIGEITSK
-135 QTTASGYTSEA
+135 TTAREA

-151 SIQRWKS
+151 SIQRWAS
-158 EDELAFKVSNS
+158 QDELAFEVSNS
-169 TFSNNTLTGDVEG
+169 DFSGNKLTGNVEG
-182 NSTYGAAI
+182 KSTYGAAI
-190 YLQGGEQGMD
+190 YLEGGAAGMN
-200 VTLDGITAT
+200 VTLEGITAE
-209 ENTAGKGGAIGV
+209 ENTAGKGGAIGA
-221 YDASITMSGSV
+221 YDANINMSGST
-232 IEKNKATDGEG
+232 IKENTATDGEG
-243 GAIFAETFSSEQNTV
+243 GAIFVETYSSNKNSV

-268 SAERADGLARG
+268 VARRDDGLARG
-279 GAIYIGSTKGGK
+279 G
-291 TQTTLTG
+291 
-298 VDLIDNTVSNVGTTN
+298 
-313 KAAQGGG
+313 
-320 FFQFGGSVKADGLT
+320 
-334 VTGNTAESDYQA
+334 
-346 NGGGMMIF
+346 
-354 NADGSIANSQFSGNT
+354 
-369 ADGAKNSYGGGLA
+369 
-382 LMLYGSSAPESMTF
+382 
-396 TISQTTFDQNKA
+396 
-408 TGEGTDSVGG
+408 
-418 GLMVQGLADGSKSVD
+418 GLMVNVKDGSKSVD
-433 LTVEGSTFSG
+433 LTVVGSTFTG

-461 TLTKTVFE
+461 TLSKTVFE
-469 GNKATDGGAIYNF
+469 GNKATDGGAIYNY

-488 SETGLTIT
+488 SETGLTVT

-507 GEGGAIRNGDNATLA
+507 GKGGAIRNGDNATLA

-533 AQEKPNDIFSSGLVD
+533 AQGKPNDIFSSGLVD

-560 VSEGDKASV
+560 VSDGDNASV
-569 NISENAVLGLGGV
+569 NISKNAVLGLGGV
-582 SNINK
+582 SSIKK

-597 VDAAADVTV
+597 VDAGADVTV

-616 AGTGDVNDALK
+616 AGTSEVNDALK
-627 GNAAALADIVTFE
+627 GNVSALAEIVTFE
-640 GENAE
+640 SENAE

-659 TTGILGADGTVKSV
+659 TTGVLGADGTVKSV

-686 LASVAPLA
+686 LASAAPLA

-709 IRTDTGVN
+709 IRTDTNTN

-737 FNTIQVGADTKLG
+737 FNTIQVGGDTKFG

-760 TKGDADYARGDADMD
+760 TTGDADYARGDAEMD

-801 ADTDMTVDGYKTG
+801 ADTDMKVDGFKTG

-828 WRFALSD
+828 WRFALND

-847 TYVDADDA
+847 TYVDADDL
-855 DIGTASYKFDSVNS
+855 DVDTASYKFDSVNS

-885 FGDVYFHASAL
+885 FGDLYFHASAL

-908 NGSKYKIDGDDTWF
+908 NGSKYKIDGGDTWF

-948 DLDEDWRANVGVRY
+948 DLDEDWRANIGVRY

>member
-12 AALASWGVQAAEVN
+12 AALASWSVQAAEVN
-26 LADDVYEGKTVTES
+26 LTDTEYKDQTVTKS
-40 SAVASGAGYKPAA
+40 SGIACGAGFKPAN

-60 GTQFKGN
+60 GTQFKRN
-67 TVEATGATNA
+67 TVEATGSSNE

-84 QMGGTLDA
+84 QFGGTLDA

-99 NTAKGTIVNGAGM
+99 NTATGTTVNGAGM
-112 VLFNVNGSIDGAT
+112 VLFDVNGSIDGAT
-125 FTGNTGEITG
+125 FTGNIGEITSKP
-135 QTTASGYTSEA
+135 TAKEA

-151 SIQRWKS
+151 SIQRWAS
-158 EDELAFKVSNS
+158 QDELAFEVSNS
-169 TFSNNTLTGDVEG
+169 DFSGNKLTGNVEG
-182 NSTYGAAI
+182 KSTYGAAI
-190 YLQGGEQGMD
+190 YLEGGAAGMN
-200 VTLDGITAT
+200 VTLEGITAE
-209 ENTAGKGGAIGV
+209 ENTAGKGGAIGA
-221 YDASITMSGSV
+221 YDANINMSGST
-232 IEKNKATDGEG
+232 IKENTATDGEG
-243 GAIFAETFSSEQNTV
+243 GAIFVETYSSNKNSV

-268 SAERADGLARG
+268 VARRDDGLARG
-279 GAIYIGSTKGGK
+279 G
-291 TQTTLTG
+291 
-298 VDLIDNTVSNVGTTN
+298 
-313 KAAQGGG
+313 
-320 FFQFGGSVKADGLT
+320 
-334 VTGNTAESDYQA
+334 
-346 NGGGMMIF
+346 
-354 NADGSIANSQFSGNT
+354 
-369 ADGAKNSYGGGLA
+369 
-382 LMLYGSSAPESMTF
+382 
-396 TISQTTFDQNKA
+396 
-408 TGEGTDSVGG
+408 
-418 GLMVQGLADGSKSVD
+418 GLMVNVKDGSKSVD
-433 LTVEGSTFSG
+433 LTVVGSTFTG

-461 TLTKTVFE
+461 TLSKTVFE
-469 GNKATDGGAIYNF
+469 GNKATDGGAIYNY

-488 SETGLTIT
+488 SETGLTVT

-507 GEGGAIRNGDNATLA
+507 GKGGAIRNGDNATLA

-533 AQEKPNDIFSSGLVD
+533 AQGKPNDIFSSGLVD

-560 VSEGDKASV
+560 VSDGDNASV
-569 NISENAVLGLGGV
+569 NISKNAVLGLGGV
-582 SNINK
+582 SSINK

-597 VDAAADVTV
+597 VDAGADVTV

-616 AGTGDVNDALK
+616 AGTSEVNDALK
-627 GNAAALADIVTFE
+627 GNVSALAEIVTFE
-640 GENAE
+640 SENAE

-659 TTGILGADGTVKSV
+659 TTGVLGADGTVKSV

-686 LASVAPLA
+686 LASAAPLA

-709 IRTDTGVN
+709 IRTDTNTN

-737 FNTIQVGADTKLG
+737 FNTIQVGGDTKFG

-760 TKGDADYARGDADMD
+760 TTGDADYARGDAEMD

-801 ADTDMTVDGYKTG
+801 ADTDMKVDGFKTG

-828 WRFALSD
+828 WRFALND

-847 TYVDADDA
+847 TYVDADDL
-855 DIGTASYKFDSVNS
+855 DVDTASYKFDSVNS

-885 FGDVYFHASAL
+885 FGDLYFHASAL

-908 NGSKYKIDGDDTWF
+908 NGSKYKIDGGDTWF

-948 DLDEDWRANVGVRY
+948 DLDEDWRANIGVRY

>member
-1 MKKSVIATFVA
+1 MKKTVIATFVA

-26 LADDVYEGKTVTES
+26 LADEVYEGKTVTES
-40 SAVASGAGYKPAA
+40 SGVASGAGYKPAA
-53 DSTVTMA
+53 NSTVTMA

-67 TVEATGATNA
+67 TVEATGSTNA

-125 FTGNTGEITG
+125 FTGNNGEITG
-135 QTTASGYTSEA
+135 QTSASGYTSEA

-158 EDELAFKVSNS
+158 EDELSFKVSNS
-169 TFSNNTLTGDVEG
+169 TFSKNTLTGDVEG

-190 YLQGGEQGMD
+190 YLQGGAQGMD
-200 VTLDGITAT
+200 VTLEGITAE
-209 ENTAGKGGAIGV
+209 ENTAGKGGAIGA
-221 YDASITMSGSV
+221 YDASIKMSGST
-232 IEKNKATDGEG
+232 IEKNTATDGEG
-243 GAIFAETFSSEQNTV
+243 GAIFVETFSSEQNTV

-268 SAERADGLARG
+268 VAERDDGLARG
-279 GAIYIGSTKGGK
+279 GAIYIGSTKGG
-291 TQTTLTG
+291 
-298 VDLIDNTVSNVGTTN
+298 
-313 KAAQGGG
+313 
-320 FFQFGGSVKADGLT
+320 
-334 VTGNTAESDYQA
+334 
-346 NGGGMMIF
+346 
-354 NADGSIANSQFSGNT
+354 
-369 ADGAKNSYGGGLA
+369 
-382 LMLYGSSAPESMTF
+382 
-396 TISQTTFDQNKA
+396 QTTF
-408 TGEGTDSVGG
+408 
-418 GLMVQGLADGSKSVD
+418 
-433 LTVEGSTFSG
+433 TVVGSTFTD

-448 GWGGGAFLAQVNG
+448 GWGGGAFLAQSNASISK
-461 TLTKTVFE
+461 TLFE
-469 GNKATDGGAIYNF
+469 GNKATDGGAIY
-482 VMDPEG
+482 G
-488 SETGLTIT
+488 SETSLNIS
-496 DSTFTGNVATT
+496 DSTFKDNIATT
-507 GEGGAIRNGDNATLA
+507 GQGGAIRNGDDGKLT
-522 FTGTNVFTGNT
+522 FTGTNVFTGNM
-533 AQEKPNDIFSSGLVD
+533 AQDNPNDIYNSGLVD
-548 VVSGETTLNGGI
+548 IASGETTLNGGI
-560 VSEGDKASV
+560 VSEGDNASV
-569 NISENAVLGLGGV
+569 NISKNAVLGLGGV
-582 SNINK
+582 SSINK

-597 VDAAADVTV
+597 VDAGADVTV

-616 AGTGDVNDALK
+616 AGTSEVNDALK
-627 GNAAALADIVTFE
+627 GNVSALAEIVTFKS
-640 GENAE
+640 ENAE

-659 TTGILGADGTVKSV
+659 TTGVLGADGTVKSV

-709 IRTDTGVN
+709 IRTDTNTN

-737 FNTIQVGADTKLG
+737 FNTIQVGGDTKFG

-760 TKGDADYARGDADMD
+760 TTGDADYARGDAEMD

-801 ADTDMTVDGYKTG
+801 ADTDMKVDGFKTG

-828 WRFALSD
+828 WRFALND

-847 TYVDADDA
+847 TYVDADDL
-855 DIGTASYKFDSVNS
+855 DVDTASYKFDSVNS

-885 FGDVYFHASAL
+885 FGDLYFHASAL

-908 NGSKYKIDGDDTWF
+908 NGSKYKIDGGDTWF

-948 DLDEDWRANVGVRY
+948 DLDEDWRANIGVRY